1 MGRKTLTNGFMFNFL
16 LYLDILKNI
25 GAQALGYNFRV
36 LINRPINA
44 IKFLSLLINYV
55 LGTYDFTSRIS
66 DMLRIEKIVILSYLL
81 SEIGLLCKTK
91 NPIFNV
97 SADGFVYFFA

>member
-36 LINRPINA
+36 LTNRPINV
-44 IKFLSLLINYV
+44 IKLLALLINYV
-55 LGTYDFTSRIS
+55 LGTYDFISRIS
-66 DMLRIEKIVILSYLL
+66 DILQIRKLL
-81 SEIGLLCKTK
+81 YCNI
-91 NPIFNV
+91 
-97 SADGFVYFFA
+97 Y